1 MADQIKKH
9 SLKGGEFL
17 VKDSSPQSIYTR
29 NEMNEEQQMF
39 AQMVNDWIDNSV
51 YPHTDAIEH
60 QEGNICVQ
68 ILKEAGQLGMLGSSI
83 PEEYGGMGVDFN
95 TDSYLSEELGKAG
108 SLSVSV
114 AAHTGIGSLPILYFG
129 TDAQKQEWLPQLAT
143 GEKFAAYCLT
153 EPGSGSDALSAKTK
167 AVLNDEGTHYIL
179 NGQKMWIT
187 NGGFADVFIVFAQID
202 VDQFTGFIVPAD
214 TEGVIR
220 GEEEKKLG
228 IKGSSTR
235 MIYFENAKVPKENVL
250 GEIGKGHKIAF
261 NVLNIGRYKLCVMA
275 LGGAKRVLKMGI
287 NYAKERQQF
296 DTSIANFGAIQY
308 KIAEMA
314 TKIYATEAA
323 SYRTSGYINDMIADE
338 VANGTDYVSAKL
350 KAAEE
355 YAIECALLKVLGSEA
370 LDYVVDENVQIHG
383 GMGYSEEGNAARA
396 YRDSRINRIFE
407 GTNEIN
413 RLLSVDMM
421 VKRGL
426 KGSIDLMGPAMAIQ
440 NELMAIPNFDEEQVT
455 SPIGKE
461 LKAINQAKKA
471 GLMVAGAAL
480 QHFQQS
486 FKNEQQIIMFL
497 ADILIDIYGAESALL
512 ATQKLI
518 DEKGEDAAEYEI
530 AMAQLNTYNALN
542 HIQEQAKNAL
552 NGFAS
557 GDALRMML
565 LGAKRYTKSENIN
578 TVALRKKIAQKL
590 VSDAEYAF

>member
-60 QEGNICVQ
+60 QEGDICVQ

-202 VDQFTGFIVPAD
+202 GDQFTGFIVPAD